1 MKRNI
6 SIKLKAALFLIVFSM
21 NTLISFACAMGV
33 ELGFNS
39 QHHDEEE
46 ATETTVHLHADGK
59 KHQHHDEVTKHHQD
73 SKEDSEKTGCCNDG
87 VIKFQFT
94 IDFFHPPPP
103 DIRILIQSFQ
113 I

>member
-1 MKRNI
+1 
-6 SIKLKAALFLIVFSM
+6 
-21 NTLISFACAMGV
+21 MGV

-39 QHHDEEE
+39 QHHDKEE

-59 KHQHHDEVTKHHQD
+59 KHQHHDEVGSVMTFYD
-73 SKEDSEKTGCCNDG
+73 SFGID
-87 VIKFQFT
+87 IFQQPQYFNQKFT

-113 I
+113 IWFDLMICITAWCIVMPVIILLFKH